1 MRAASVASTVV
12 GTCPSVRR
20 LRPLEHQRYTYI
32 FHLVLGFAGL
42 GKSRRLDLAG
52 TAALVGKVRA
62 SVARAMSAALEE
74 IATALPAPVLSVSLR
89 TWPFDFPEDIAVQ
102 RRAPYE
108 ARADAIMYRRELAEL
123 ALARGWEVHLYDAKA
138 VVDQAVRMLSERANE
153 ILQRPRATM
162 GRPWTRD
169 HRIALAATIVAD

>member
-1 MRAASVASTVV
+1 MVDRRRIELIEPGVSAA
-12 GTCPSVRR
+12 PIHY
-20 LRPLEHQRYTYI
+20 E
-32 FHLVLGFAGL
+32 
-42 GKSRRLDLAG
+42 SRRLDLAG

-62 SVARAMSAALEE
+62 SVARATSAALEE

-89 TWPFDFPEDIAVQ
+89 TWPFDFPEDIDVQ